1 MSNWWRGILKFHH
14 PYNCAGYH
22 CTTLGLSQPVPS
34 FCDYVPVRDHS
45 YVTHWE
51 MPLTSEIDFARE
63 YPLPA
68 TDVAKDWQMQKLKA
82 FLTHT
87 PQTLYIHL
95 PQFVTTPKNKT
106 SSRVHLPFV
115 LGSVRIPLQSPGQSS
130 SPSAYSCLP
139 YRGVCLLRS
148 LPHKPSAYNSLL
160 PKNSTQNNTFYI
172 VKASQLPI
180 NTMFSRILL

>member
-1 MSNWWRGILKFHH
+1 MSNWWRGILKFYH

-22 CTTLGLSQPVPS
+22 CTTLGLSQPGPS
-34 FCDYVPVRDHS
+34 FWAYVPMRDHS
-45 YVTHWE
+45 YIAHGE
-51 MPLTSEIDFARE
+51 MPLTSETGFAQE
-63 YPLPA
+63 YPLPG
-68 TDVAKDWQMQKLKA
+68 TDEAKDWQMQKLKA

-95 PQFVTTPKNKT
+95 PQFVTTPKSKT
-106 SSRVHLPFV
+106 SSRLYLPFV
-115 LGSVRIPLQSPGQSS
+115 LGSVRIPSQSPGQSS

-139 YRGVCLLRS
+139 HRVSVSWDHCLTNL
-148 LPHKPSAYNSLL
+148 LHITLCFPKTQHK
-160 PKNSTQNNTFYI
+160 NNTSYI